1 MRRNCGLEWL
11 LLLCLSCFFVVRI
24 VAWYFYCFVVGR
36 NIFFVFCCCLCL
48 LFVFV
53 VFVVCG
59 CYSAGISSMRHGLRE
74 IFSCVPSL
82 NNTSTSTAFR
92 LM

>member
-1 MRRNCGLEWL
+1 MVSPSGDSSPSNTSPSRWCNTPILMAGFGRCSWCRVGVCWL
-11 LLLCLSCFFVVRI
+11 
-24 VAWYFYCFVVGR
+24 
-36 NIFFVFCCCLCL
+36 L